1 MQIITEQINFYN
13 THLKLWESMLNFAEN
28 ILISF
33 IKWMFNLKFAKEFHL
48 YIELSRNDTHFLNK
62 IYFLSIL

>member
-1 MQIITEQINFYN
+1 
-13 THLKLWESMLNFAEN
+13 MLNFAEN